1 MDSGKFFYNISS
13 PFCRFETF
21 LNLPNFLSY
30 LGQLRSHIYNLILA
44 ISLKYPD
51 ELQQQFNVILAGMQ
65 NETNE
70 STLINVISTVT
81 NMVEEYNNNHH
92 LIQINFFDKE
102 MIHLKEKHDA
112 LQAALTDIEQKS
124 GQNLENVKF
133 QLQVLFNGLSN
144 VIHHQNKTIVELQ
157 GTNTLINPP

>member
-1 MDSGKFFYNISS
+1 
-13 PFCRFETF
+13 
-21 LNLPNFLSY
+21 
-30 LGQLRSHIYNLILA
+30 
-44 ISLKYPD
+44 
-51 ELQQQFNVILAGMQ
+51 VILAGMQ